1 MTLLILGLIL
11 FLVPH
16 LWREFGLRGPLIQQV
31 ASESTYKIIFTLLSL
46 AGLVLIVY
54 GKASAPFVMIWQPL
68 FEWRWLSHLL
78 MLPALILVMAGNLPM
93 SHFRIRLRHPMLL
106 GTCLWGLA
114 HLWANGDLA
123 SMLLFGSFAFWAG
136 LKFFTLRKE
145 PRPPKSPK
153 LVWDFLVL
161 VLGLA
166 LYALIFTYHGQLF
179 GVGIS
184 VV

>member
-1 MTLLILGLIL
+1 MLLLSTGLIL
-11 FLVPH
+11 FLFPH
-16 LWREFGLRGPLIQQV
+16 LWREFGLRSSLIKQV
-31 ASESTYKIIFTLLSL
+31 ASESTYKIIFSLMSL
-46 AGLVLIVY
+46 AGLILIVY
-54 GKASAPFVMIWQPL
+54 GKAQAPFVMIWEPL

-123 SMLLFGSFAFWAG
+123 SMLLFGSFALWAG

-153 LVWDFLVL
+153 FVWDVLVL
-161 VLGLA
+161 VSGLL
-166 LYALIFTYHGQLF
+166 LYGLIFIFHGQLF

-184 VV
+184 VA